1 VTPPARRSPRRDYP
15 LNPDG
20 TGRSADGLVDTPGAA
35 RSAPPMGAG
44 FDSPRLIADIGGT
57 YARFALETASGR
69 FVHVNSLRC
78 AEHPDFHAAVRAYLN
93 GLPVGRI
100 SHAAIAIANPVEGD
114 QVRMTNY
121 HWEFSIEAMR
131 QRLDFDTL
139 VVVNDFTALAMALP
153 RLGPS
158 ARRAVGGGS
167 ARERSVVGLIG
178 AGSGLGV
185 SGLIPAGDGWVAL
198 GTEGGHTSFAPRDA
212 RERLI
217 LAHAEA
223 LYGHVSFE
231 RLLSG
236 PGLELI
242 HKALCTRDGLPEHA
256 PGQAMTAP
264 DITRLGLS
272 GADARCAETLEAF
285 CAILGTAAANLAVTL
300 GALGGI
306 YIGGG
311 IVPRL
316 GAAFDRS
323 PFRQRFE
330 DKGRFSRYLKA
341 IPTYVVTAENA
352 TFTGVSA
359 ILAEQLKGL
368 EAAGGSA
375 ILQQIQR
382 ARPGLSPAETR
393 VADYVLAH
401 PRSALNEPIAQIAK
415 AAQVSQPTVIRFC
428 RTLGCEGLSDFKLRL
443 ASGLT
448 GTIPVTHTQ
457 VTGEDTMLELG
468 EKVLGNTAAAILQVR
483 DHLNRETI
491 DRAIELLSSAQRI
504 DFHAV
509 GHYRVVADDAQFKFL
524 RFGVASASYTD
535 PRLMGLAARVLR
547 PGDVAVIISSSGKI
561 EELLDVA
568 ETARERGA
576 AVVAITAGHSPLARK
591 ADVALVLDD
600 IEDVATHVPMV
611 SRILHL
617 LVIDIL
623 AVGVAMQRGVT
634 SLPTPLPAGAL
645 EDDELPAA
653 AEAASVRADASAKA
667 KRTGLGISTAGPL
680 AHLTSHSR

>member
-1 VTPPARRSPRRDYP
+1 MNR
-15 LNPDG
+15 
-20 TGRSADGLVDTPGAA
+20 
-35 RSAPPMGAG
+35 

-57 YARFALETASGR
+57 YARFAVETAGGR
-69 FVHVNSLRC
+69 FEHMASLRC
-78 AEHPDFHAAVRAYLN
+78 ADHADFHAAVRAYLAT
-93 GLPVGRI
+93 LPPGHI
-100 SHAAIAIANPVEGD
+100 HHAAIAIANPVEGD

-121 HWEFSIEAMR
+121 HWQFSIEQMR
-131 QRLDFDTL
+131 QRLELDTL

-153 RLGPS
+153 RLPAAG
-158 ARRAVGGGS
+158 RRQVGGGGP
-167 ARERSVVGLIG
+167 RERSVVGLLG
-178 AGSGLGV
+178 AGTGLGV

-212 RERLI
+212 REGLI
-217 LAHAEA
+217 LAHAQRQ
-223 LYGHVSFE
+223 YSHVSFE
-231 RLLSG
+231 RLVSG

-242 HKALCTRDGLPEHA
+242 HRALCERDGALP
-256 PGQAMTAP
+256 PTLQAP
-264 DITRLGLS
+264 DITRLGLT
-272 GADARCAETLEAF
+272 GQDARCAETLEVF
-285 CAILGTAAANLAVTL
+285 CAMLGTAAANLAVTL

-316 GAAFDRS
+316 GDYFDRS
-323 PFRQRFE
+323 PFRARFE
-330 DKGRFSRYLKA
+330 DKGRFGDYVKA
-341 IPTYVVTAENA
+341 IPTYVVTAEHA
-352 TFTGVSA
+352 TFMGVSA

-382 ARPGLSPAETR
+382 ARPNLSPAETR

-401 PRSALNEPIAQIAK
+401 PRAALNEPIVQIAK
-415 AAQVSQPTVIRFC
+415 AAEVSQPTVIRFC

-448 GTIPVTHTQ
+448 GTIPVMHTQ
-457 VTGEDTMLELG
+457 VTGEDSMLELG

-491 DRAIELLSSAQRI
+491 DRAIDLLSSAQRI
-504 DFHAV
+504 EFHAV

-524 RFGVASASYTD
+524 RFGVASSSCTD
-535 PRLMGLAARVLR
+535 PRLMILAAKVLR
-547 PGDVAVIISSSGKI
+547 PGDVAVIISSSGRIDELI
-561 EELLDVA
+561 EVA
-568 ETARERGA
+568 DTAKARGA

-591 ADVALVLDD
+591 ADVALVVDH
-600 IEDVATHVPMV
+600 IEDVATQVPMV

-623 AVGVAMQRGVT
+623 AVGVAMRRGDGPVDT
-634 SLPTPLPAGAL
+634 NGL
-645 EDDELPAA
+645 EAPQTDAA
-653 AEAASVRADASAKA
+653 APDDGADAA
-667 KRTGLGISTAGPL
+667 LGDGEATVQRVGPGITTAGPL
-680 AHLTSHSR
+680 SRLTSHSR